1 MTLLLFLN
9 KIEFCSSHTQ
19 KEFDNQT
26 RAYMKNKKQFSTILK
41 TIAQGRDRTNILR
54 NGEQKL
60 IAYLVQRVPKWLTSD
75 GLTAIGFLG
84 NLFVGVC
91 FVLASYYNNPI
102 FLLISLPGFL
112 INWYGDSLD
121 GRLAYYRN
129 TPRKWYGFSLDV
141 TVDWVGLSMIGLG
154 FFFYAAPNWKWLGY
168 IFVVLYGWEMI
179 TAQLRYLVTGKYS
192 IDSGIV
198 GPTELRVVLM
208 AIIAGEYFFPG
219 SIYYSVIVACAI
231 LVYTNLSDTINV
243 LKSAD
248 ARDDK
253 EKKEKVKE
261 KKQPQKGKRKIDTLV
276 IKAK

>member
-1 MTLLLFLN
+1 
-9 KIEFCSSHTQ
+9 
-19 KEFDNQT
+19 
-26 RAYMKNKKQFSTILK
+26 MKNNKRSFSSILK
-41 TIAQGRDRTNILR
+41 TIATDRDRTNILR

-60 IAYLVQRVPKWLTSD
+60 IAYLVQRVPKWITSD

-84 NLFVGVC
+84 NLFVGLC
-91 FVLASYYNNPI
+91 LILALYVSPI

-154 FFFYAAPNWKWLGY
+154 FFFYAVPQWKWLGY
-168 IFVVLYGWEMI
+168 LFVVLYGWEMI
-179 TAQLRYLVTGKYS
+179 TAQLRYKVTGKYS

-208 AIIAGEYFFPG
+208 AIIAGEYFFRG
-219 SIYYSVIVACAI
+219 SIYYAVIAACLI
-231 LVYTNLSDTINV
+231 LVYTNFIDTRKI
-243 LKSAD
+243 LKAAD
-248 ARDDK
+248 ERDAM
-253 EKKEKVKE
+253 EKKEKAAKTTEVK
-261 KKQPQKGKRKIDTLV
+261 QKGKRKIDTLV
-276 IKAK
+276 LKQK

>member
-1 MTLLLFLN
+1 
-9 KIEFCSSHTQ
+9 
-19 KEFDNQT
+19 
-26 RAYMKNKKQFSTILK
+26 MKNNKRSFSSILK
-41 TIAQGRDRTNILR
+41 TIATDRDRTNILR

-60 IAYLVQRVPKWLTSD
+60 IAYLVQRVPKWITSD

-84 NLFVGVC
+84 NLFVGLC
-91 FVLASYYNNPI
+91 LILALYVSPI

-154 FFFYAAPNWKWLGY
+154 FFFYAVPQWKWLGY

-179 TAQLRYLVTGKYS
+179 TAQLRYKVTGKYS

-208 AIIAGEYFFPG
+208 AIIAGEYFFRG
-219 SIYYSVIVACAI
+219 SIYYAVIVACAI
-231 LVYTNLSDTINV
+231 LVYTNLTDTIKI
-243 LKSAD
+243 LKAAD
-248 ARDDK
+248 ERDAK
-253 EKKEKVKE
+253 EKKEKASKTT
-261 KKQPQKGKRKIDTLV
+261 KTAQKGIRKIDTLI
-276 IKAK
+276 IKE